1 MRYQDYIDAF
11 NHNADQDAKAQF
23 FTEDATLEAP
33 YLPTGIL
40 HGRTAIMAMFAA
52 AHAKV
57 KEELRPRLVVQQGDD
72 VIMAEVDACFVANED
87 THESGFYDF
96 KKGEAVSFR
105 FFGVYELRDGRISKM
120 RLSYWPNPSRIE
132 AF

>member
-1 MRYQDYIDAF
+1 
-11 NHNADQDAKAQF
+11 
-23 FTEDATLEAP
+23 
-33 YLPTGIL
+33 
-40 HGRTAIMAMFAA
+40 MFAT

-57 KEELRPRLVVQQGDD
+57 KEELRPRLVVQQGD

-105 FFGVYELRDGRISKM
+105 FFGVYELRDGRIAKM
-120 RLSYWPNPSRIE
+120 RLSYWPSLSKIE
-132 AF
+132 AV